1 MNDFSKSVELCK
13 CRLLNYYKSI
23 AEQIIQDFTFS
34 IFAAHGTKKVIA
46 FCTNKIISQCAG
58 IPGRDAG

>member
-1 MNDFSKSVELCK
+1 MNEFSKSVMKCK
-13 CRLLNYYKSI
+13 WRLFNYFKSI
-23 AEQIIQDFTFS
+23 TEHMVQDFTFS

-46 FCTNKIISQCAG
+46 FCTNKIIPQCAG

>member
-1 MNDFSKSVELCK
+1 MNEFSKSVMSCK
-13 CRLLNYYKSI
+13 WRLLNYFKSI
-23 AEQIIQDFTFS
+23 AEHMVQDFTFS

-46 FCTNKIISQCAG
+46 FCTNKNIPQCAR